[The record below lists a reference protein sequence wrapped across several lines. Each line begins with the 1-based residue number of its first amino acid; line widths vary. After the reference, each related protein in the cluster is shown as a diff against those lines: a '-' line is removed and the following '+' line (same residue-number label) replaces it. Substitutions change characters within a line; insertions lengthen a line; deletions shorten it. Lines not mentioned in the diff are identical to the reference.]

1 MSIDLWPGL
10 ELRHVAAFQAVAE
23 VGSFARAAEQLS
35 YTQPAVSQQIAS
47 LERIVGHRLLD
58 RSSGRSTVE
67 LTEAGRL
74 LLGHLDAIEARLGAA
89 RSDLDALRSGSGGTL
104 HIGAFQSV
112 SARILPDLLRRLAL
126 TTPGI
131 TIDLF
136 EANTD
141 EELLERLDDGVLDFA
156 FVMLPVESEKFETV
170 ELLRD
175 PYYLVA
181 RSGDGE
187 RAPIESLEDLRD
199 VSLIGHR
206 TCRSTEAVEATMR
219 AAGIEPRY
227 AFRSDDNTAVK
238 GFVESGLGIAV
249 VPRLALDTMGSEGVE
264 TQCIDGLVPARLIGL
279 AWSCH
284 RSLKAAQEV
293 FVAAARETCETLRED
308 PTVSRR

>member
-1 MSIDLWPGL
+1 MTVDLWPGL

-23 VGSFARAAEQLS
+23 ARSFARAAEQLG

-47 LERIVGHRLLD
+47 LERIVGHRLLE
-58 RSSGRSTVE
+58 RSSGRSAVE

-74 LLGHLDAIEARLGAA
+74 LLGHLDAIGARLAAA
-89 RSDLDALRSGSGGTL
+89 RSDLDALQSGTGGTL
-104 HIGAFQSV
+104 HVGAFQSV
-112 SARILPDLLRRLAL
+112 SARILPDLLRRLTL
-126 TTPGI
+126 TTPGV

-136 EANTD
+136 EATTD
-141 EELLERLDDGVLDFA
+141 EELLERLDEGTLDFA
-156 FVMLPVESEKFETV
+156 FVMLPIESERFETV

-181 RSGDGE
+181 PSGAVE
-187 RAPIESLEDLRD
+187 AASIESLEDLRD
-199 VSLIGHR
+199 VPLIGHR
-206 TCRSTEAVEATMR
+206 TCRSTQAVEATMR

-264 TQCIDGLVPARLIGL
+264 AQCIDALVPARLIGL
-279 AWSCH
+279 AWSRH
-284 RSLKAAQEV
+284 RSLRAAQEV
-293 FVAAARETCETLRED
+293 FVAAARETCDSLRGD
-308 PTVSRR
+308 PAPSRR

>member
-1 MSIDLWPGL
+1 MTTDLWPGL
-10 ELRHVAAFQAVAE
+10 ELRHVTAFQAVARAN
-23 VGSFARAAEQLS
+23 SFARAAEQLG

-74 LLGHLDAIEARLGAA
+74 LLGHLDAIGARLGTA

-112 SARILPDLLRRLAL
+112 SARILPELLRRLSL
-126 TTPGI
+126 TAPGI
-131 TIDLF
+131 TIELF

-141 EELLERLDDGVLDFA
+141 EELLERLDDGALDFA
-156 FVMLPVESEKFETV
+156 FVMLPVESEKFETA

-181 RSGDGE
+181 RSGAG
-187 RAPIESLEDLRD
+187 ATAIESLEDLRD
-199 VSLIGHR
+199 LPLIGHR
-206 TCRSTEAVEATMR
+206 TCRSTQAVEATMR

-227 AFRSDDNTAVK
+227 VYRSDDNTAVK
-238 GFVESGLGIAV
+238 GFVESGLGIAL
-249 VPRLALDTMGSEGVE
+249 VPRLALDTMGSGGVE
-264 TQCIDGLVPARLIGL
+264 TQCVDGLVPARLIGL
-279 AWSCH
+279 AWSRH
-284 RSLKAAQEV
+284 RSLKASQGV
-293 FVAAARETCETLRED
+293 FVAAARETCESLR
-308 PTVSRR
+308 